1 MRRFVLLLLALLLA
15 LPAAAMADDSQFVEH
30 EPFALD
36 DAWVEGSTRPGEY
49 HYYPFTVEQVGLVT
63 VRAQLFCAG
72 RVQLLDA
79 DLIRWDEGYFN
90 GSAGAP
96 ETKDFVYYLE
106 PGTYCVCVGN
116 DSSQGD
122 FRIKGILESCPS
134 TEMGDNDTYLGAQAL
149 PSGETLSGV
158 LTQWDEHDYYTFTL
172 DAETQ
177 VYLTAN
183 TTLESLMPNLMLY
196 DGDMVKVSEKYG
208 FKGYA
213 EEMTLPAGTYYIDI
227 CGNKG
232 PYTLKAVYGAEALPA
247 TVPTEEAPSEGDA
260 DYQNERDFFDV
271 APEEDFTD
279 PNSSSDDFGSML
291 FDLLDSF

>member
-1 MRRFVLLLLALLLA
+1 MPGWRV
-15 LPAAAMADDSQFVEH
+15 P
-30 EPFALD
+30 P
-36 DAWVEGSTRPGEY
+36 RPGEY

-106 PGTYCVCVGN
+106 PGTYYVCVGN

-134 TEMGDNDTYLGAQAL
+134 TETEDNDDYLGAQAL

-213 EEMTLPAGTYYIDI
+213 EEMTLSAGTYYIDI

-232 PYTLKAVYGAEALPA
+232 PYTIKAVYGAEALPA

-260 DYQNERDFFDV
+260 GYQNERDFFDV

>member
-106 PGTYCVCVGN
+106 PGTYYVCVGN

-134 TEMGDNDTYLGAQAL
+134 TETEDNDDYLGAQAL

-172 DAETQ
+172 DVAAE
-177 VYLTAN
+177 
-183 TTLESLMPNLMLY
+183 
-196 DGDMVKVSEKYG
+196 G
-208 FKGYA
+208 
-213 EEMTLPAGTYYIDI
+213 
-227 CGNKG
+227 
-232 PYTLKAVYGAEALPA
+232 
-247 TVPTEEAPSEGDA
+247 
-260 DYQNERDFFDV
+260 
-271 APEEDFTD
+271 
-279 PNSSSDDFGSML
+279 
-291 FDLLDSF
+291 